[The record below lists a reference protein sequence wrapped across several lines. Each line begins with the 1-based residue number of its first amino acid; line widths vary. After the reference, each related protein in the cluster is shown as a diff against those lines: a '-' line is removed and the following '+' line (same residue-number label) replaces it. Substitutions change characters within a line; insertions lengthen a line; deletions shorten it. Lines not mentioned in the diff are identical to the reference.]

1 MGMMCLW
8 KLSGNKTDKHK
19 IVELKHCYKHAILLD
34 NLTWFTLNV
43 ASTRPMDSKFC
54 ECSITD
60 KPQPCAMLEQKIMFC
75 HFSLCAMLTVYQLN
89 KLV

>member
-1 MGMMCLW
+1 
-8 KLSGNKTDKHK
+8 
-19 IVELKHCYKHAILLD
+19 
-34 NLTWFTLNV
+34 
-43 ASTRPMDSKFC
+43 MDSKFC

-89 KLV
+89 KLVNIITNIHQKIQLCAMLQSKRSGENEAVYVTI